1 MEEHVAEFVKESLH
15 CMDSKAGEKVP
26 RPLGETVHGT
36 RPGEVVRCDYLDVGA
51 SGPLGDD
58 GLDDDGGY
66 SYILV
71 MMDDRSNWVW
81 LEPTGACTAHLTAQQ
96 KPSACY

>member
-36 RPGEVVRCDYLDVGA
+36 RPGEVVHFVSMLEQVGH
-51 SGPLGDD
+51 
-58 GLDDDGGY
+58 
-66 SYILV
+66 
-71 MMDDRSNWVW
+71 WVTMAW
-81 LEPTGACTAHLTAQQ
+81 MRTEVTAT
-96 KPSACY
+96 SSS